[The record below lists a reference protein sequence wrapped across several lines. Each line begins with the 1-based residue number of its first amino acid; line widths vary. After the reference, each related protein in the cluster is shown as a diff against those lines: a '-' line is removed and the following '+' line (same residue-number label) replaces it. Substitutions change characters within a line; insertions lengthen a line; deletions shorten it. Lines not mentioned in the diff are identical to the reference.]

1 MSDEVLVEYAGST
14 VIITINR
21 PSAKN
26 AINRAVTDGVAEAI
40 EELESRSDLS
50 VGILTGAGG
59 TFSAGMD
66 LRAFLAGEDLDHPRG
81 LAGITTQP
89 PRKPLIAAV
98 EGWAL
103 AGGCEIALAA
113 DLIVAANDSKF
124 GIPEVK
130 RSLVAGGG
138 GLLRLPRRIPPAIAM
153 EIALTG
159 DPLTA
164 DQAFR
169 FGLVNELTEPGG
181 ALAGARALADRIAA
195 NGPLAVAATKQIVNH
210 ALDWTIEEG
219 FEMQKPIMMPVFASE
234 DAREGA
240 TAFTEK
246 RPPVWRGR

>member
-1 MSDEVLVEYAGST
+1 MSDEVLVEYAGPT

-21 PSAKN
+21 PEAKN
-26 AINRAVTDGVAEAI
+26 AINRAVTDGVAAAI
-40 EELESRSDLS
+40 EELEARADLT
-50 VGILTGAGG
+50 VGILTGADG

-81 LAGITTQP
+81 LAGITRQP

-103 AGGCEIALAA
+103 AGGCEVALAA
-113 DLIVAANDSKF
+113 DLIVAANDAKF

-138 GLLRLPRRIPPAIAM
+138 GLLRLPRRIPSAIAM

-164 DQAFR
+164 EQAFR
-169 FGLVNELTEPGG
+169 YGLVNELTQPGE
-181 ALAGARALADRIAA
+181 ALAGAKALAHRIAA
-195 NGPLAVAATKQIVNH
+195 NGPLAVAATKEILSH

-219 FEMQKPIMMPVFASE
+219 FEKQNPIMMPVFASE

-246 RPPVWRGR
+246 RAPVWKGR

>member
-1 MSDEVLVEYAGST
+1 MSDEVLVEYAEST
-14 VIITINR
+14 IIITINR
-21 PSAKN
+21 PDARN

-40 EELESRSDLS
+40 EELESRADLA

-66 LRAFLAGEDLDHPRG
+66 LRAFLAGEDLAHPRG
-81 LAGITTQP
+81 LAGITIQP

-113 DLIVAANDSKF
+113 DLIVAANDARF

-164 DQAFR
+164 EQALQ
-169 FGLVNELTEPGG
+169 FGLVNQLTEPGG
-181 ALAGARALADRIAA
+181 ALAGARALAARITA
-195 NGPLAVAATKQIVNH
+195 NGPLAVAATKEIVSH
-210 ALDWTIEEG
+210 ALDWTIDEG
-219 FEMQKPIMMPVFASE
+219 FAKQEPIMQPVFASE

-240 TAFTEK
+240 AAFTEK
-246 RPPVWRGR
+246 RAPVWQGR

>member
-1 MSDEVLVEYAGST
+1 MSDEVLVEYAGPT

-21 PSAKN
+21 PEAKN
-26 AINRAVTDGVAEAI
+26 AINRAVTDGVAAAI
-40 EELESRSDLS
+40 EELEARADLT
-50 VGILTGAGG
+50 VGILTGADG

-81 LAGITTQP
+81 LAGITRQP

-103 AGGCEIALAA
+103 AGGCEVALAA
-113 DLIVAANDSKF
+113 DLIVAANDAKF

-138 GLLRLPRRIPPAIAM
+138 GLLRLPRRIPSAIAM

-164 DQAFR
+164 EQAFR
-169 FGLVNELTEPGG
+169 YGLVNELTQPGE
-181 ALAGARALADRIAA
+181 ALAGAKALAHRIAA
-195 NGPLAVAATKQIVNH
+195 NGPLAVAATKEILSH

-219 FEMQKPIMMPVFASE
+219 FEKQNPIMMPVFASE

-246 RPPVWRGR
+246 RAPVWKAR